1 MIVFL
6 MGFGAGMEQLRIVE
20 ICFTSFCVSYLNE
33 REKTVS
39 FGSAKKK
46 IISVMD

>member
-1 MIVFL
+1 MSVVL
-6 MGFGAGMEQLRIVE
+6 VDFGAGMAQLRSLE
-20 ICFTSFCVSYLNE
+20 IFFTGFCVSYLNE